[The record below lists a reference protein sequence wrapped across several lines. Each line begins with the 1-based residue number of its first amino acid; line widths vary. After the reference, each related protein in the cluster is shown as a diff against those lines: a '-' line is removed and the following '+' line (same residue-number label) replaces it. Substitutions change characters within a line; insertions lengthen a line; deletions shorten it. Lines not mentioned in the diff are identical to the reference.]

1 MWGNDFTSSFLAFLK
16 IYITKKR
23 KFHQFQNN
31 YYKVWPKFI
40 KKCDRYDKVKQSLLQ
55 SVTGMQTVTLGYY
68 KVRQVLQSV
77 TVRGCFKFFQ
87 TRNWF

>member
-1 MWGNDFTSSFLAFLK
+1 MWGNDFNSSFLAFLK

-55 SVTGMQTVTLGYY
+55 SVTGIANCDIRL
-68 KVRQVLQSV
+68 LQSAIGITKCDSQRV
-77 TVRGCFKFFQ
+77 F
-87 TRNWF
+87 